1 MIDNHLHNQTGI
13 HPGHQE
19 IIFQFHMD
27 LVLTRLAINMGQR
40 LMEYIVEQFRLHLQM
55 DRPVLDPGDRK
66 QVFGEIDQP
75 HGIVID

>member
-1 MIDNHLHNQTGI
+1 
-13 HPGHQE
+13 
-19 IIFQFHMD
+19 MD

-66 QVFGEIDQP
+66 QIFGEIDQP